1 MSKRIF
7 SLLLVVVM
15 LVACLT
21 SCGLFGSKDPTPTTP
36 AEYKQGT
43 YRSFTSVLPSN
54 WNELTYQDNNDT
66 QILSYIGSSFFEYDY
81 NFDESKGGKFN
92 EDGSINT
99 DAIVEGSFTT
109 NFSAATK
116 LEDVTAS
123 VDAKWGYTDAQKA
136 AGGYAW
142 KITLRQDLKW
152 DDGTAINAHDF
163 IYSMKEQLSP
173 LFMNYRADT
182 YYNNIRI
189 KNAKGYLFSTT
200 DYTYE
205 TIDSM
210 GYASTSAA
218 IAAGEVLYVDLY
230 TMWGAQGAPMI
241 LSYDENYVPV
251 LDFVNTCPQ
260 YGAYNDDTLYF
271 DYGYFV
277 SIFTDE
283 ESILSGYGAVGDDGS
298 IDFAKA
304 LEAIAAYNAEV
315 DKYNA
320 GIDAD
325 TTLTDEE
332 KENQKMAHTSLAE
345 YFFSASM
352 VWSAYVGYG
361 YFEPDTGYT
370 ATIKVENTNKVTD
383 FADVGLYA
391 VSDYELVLCLEAPVM
406 ALKDDGSL
414 SYLAAYYLAS
424 LPLVKKDL
432 YESCK
437 QEPVE
442 GSTLWTTNYNSS
454 LETSASWGPYKLSQF
469 QGGKSY
475 TLVKNDKWFGYALD
489 DYKNQ
494 YNVTKIECEV
504 VPELDTQ
511 WMGFLSGKFDGIGI
525 DSDHLEYVNSKYAI
539 INYGSTAYGI
549 QIYSDLDGLKNSGR
563 NNGILAIQ
571 DFRQAL
577 SLAMNRDDFNQ
588 TVFGTLPS
596 SYGLIGEGYYSD
608 IENGVVYR
616 NTPQAK
622 KVLLRT
628 YGFTEN
634 ADGTWYDGTHT
645 YADVDAAYEAMNG
658 YNPTKAKELLNKAIE
673 ELTNNAEYYG
683 YDSTKNI
690 TFLYGA
696 TNSSETSTKKQ
707 IFMQKLVDDLTKGT
721 VLEGKIK
728 IEMDP
733 SFGSTWSDAFKAGA
747 YELCIIAGIGG
758 NIFNPFNTIGAFV
771 NPNDSLKFSSWWDSS
786 KENVTFKMPDGVYEG
801 AGKTYSMSVLN
812 WYYCLNGLAEA
823 NNQKYKFNWGENV
836 IPNEARLEVLAM
848 LEEYA
853 LSKFF
858 SLQCSFDA
866 EMALD
871 GAKFSNLCEDYN
883 TFMGYGGIRYYVV
896 NYTDAEWDAFV
907 KSNNND
913 LSNVYKQEG

>member
-15 LVACLT
+15 LVACFT
-21 SCGLFGSKDPTPTTP
+21 SCGLFGSKDPTTP

-99 DAIVEGSFTT
+99 DAIVAGGFST
-109 NFSAATK
+109 NFAAATK
-116 LEDVTAS
+116 LEDVTSS
-123 VDAKWGYTDAQKA
+123 VDAKWGYTASQKE

-142 KITLRQDLKW
+142 KITLRQDLTW
-152 DDGTAINAHDF
+152 DDGTPIDAHDF
-163 IYSMKEQLSP
+163 VYSMKEQLNP
-173 LFMNYRADT
+173 DFMNYRADT
-182 YYNNIRI
+182 YYNSIKV
-189 KNAKGYLFSTT
+189 KNAKTYLYNGKTGYDAATT
-200 DYTYE
+200 VADGYDAANDANYIWKLNSSNINDATTGTSMSYVRSMYNSGYE
-205 TIDSM
+205 SFGM
-210 GYASTSAA
+210 N
-218 IAAGEVLYVDLY
+218 AGQ
-230 TMWGAQGAPMI
+230 TG
-241 LSYDENYVPV
+241 
-251 LDFVNTCPQ
+251 
-260 YGAYNDDTLYF
+260 GAYLVAFGNAVGASVGVTAEAIDALEGKTIAEIKADPALKATYDAVIAWWGEGDAGALYF
-271 DYGYFV
+271 
-277 SIFTDE
+277 
-283 ESILSGYGAVGDDGS
+283 AVMFYQNDL
-298 IDFAKA
+298 F
-304 LEAIAAYNAEV
+304 
-315 DKYNA
+315 
-320 GIDAD
+320 
-325 TTLTDEE
+325 
-332 KENQKMAHTSLAE
+332 
-345 YFFSASM
+345 
-352 VWSAYVGYG
+352 
-361 YFEPDTGYT
+361 
-370 ATIKVENTNKVTD
+370 D

-391 VSDYELVLCLEAPVM
+391 ASDYELVLCLDAPVM

-424 LPLVKKDL
+424 LPLVKEDL

-475 TLVKNDKWFGYALD
+475 TLVKNDKWFGYGLD
-489 DYKNQ
+489 EYKNQ

-504 VPELDTQ
+504 VTELDTQ
-511 WMGFLSGKFDGIGI
+511 WMGFLSGKYDGIGI
-525 DSDHLEYVNSKYAI
+525 DTDHLEYVNSKYAI

-549 QIYSDLDGLKNSGR
+549 QIYSNLGVLKESGR
-563 NNGILAIQ
+563 NNGILAIE
-571 DFRQAL
+571 DFRKAL
-577 SLAMNRDDFNQ
+577 SLALNRDEFNQ

-628 YGFTEN
+628 YGFQEN

-658 YNPTKAKELLNKAIE
+658 YNPAQAKELLNKAIE
-673 ELTNNAEYYG
+673 ELTANAEMYG
-683 YDSTKNI
+683 YDASKDI
-690 TFLYGA
+690 VLLYGA
-696 TNSSETSTKKQ
+696 STPGETSTKKQ
-707 IFMQKLVDDLTKGT
+707 IFMQKLVDDLAKGT
-721 VLEGKIK
+721 ALEGKIK
-728 IEMDP
+728 IDMDTTI
-733 SFGSTWSDAFKAGA
+733 GSKWSDAFKEGA

-786 KENVTFKMPDGVYEG
+786 KEDITFKMPEGNYDG
-801 AGKTYSMSVLN
+801 AGETHKMSVLN